1 MPFYTLCNVR
11 SKGMNFI
18 VAGNRPLLIRLA
30 PTWSVSM
37 EHQHGTLIGAAM
49 SKQLNFLIEAR
60 ACEFGTL
67 LISQIGAH
75 SSNLRTSVSVGDF
88 PSTRAYAITLLV
100 YSPLLMN
107 RWNFCGLESKVVSVI
122 KAIFLCEIST
132 YRPMSE
138 I

>member
-1 MPFYTLCNVR
+1 
-11 SKGMNFI
+11 
-18 VAGNRPLLIRLA
+18 
-30 PTWSVSM
+30 M

-60 ACEFGTL
+60 AYEFGTL

-75 SSNLRTSVSVGDF
+75 SSNLGTSVSVGDF